1 MRTLSKDE
9 RQALE
14 LEGARLI
21 PMVIGWKCVDRR
33 VESVT
38 YLSEARVLREVSI
51 TLTLPDHVEPAMYP
65 SSVSRQAA
73 RPFYYLPLTLI
84 DKEKMTRFDFT
95 DEQGDSLPLL
105 GSAEKGAMAAGLLI
119 ALAST
124 ALAGTT
130 LTLTDEIEGELRE
143 IAEAPPQ
150 KALKLLDGLRD
161 RAALGEVWKALHGES
176 RNAKVLRALLRAF
189 AQCYIMLVPL
199 TQGEHQKRLIKFS
212 YEENI
217 TFKIAP
223 PLEGHI
229 IKRITQWMMR
239 SVIDLTRT
247 FGWRARQI
255 WLGAPAF
262 GHGGTYHLEMSAPAG
277 TKITQMTL
285 VGMTV
290 TPAPDGPHG
299 SWTSSQDQEI
309 SAPHD
314 EQTQPHI
321 CCRDQK
327 PGAFA
332 VAYAK
337 IRPTSP
343 TVIRA
348 AFCAA
353 AGTAL
358 VLAVGLHFLRH
369 VLAAPNEVE
378 DAGAALLLAVPTAAS
393 VYISRVQEHPMVT
406 SMLLGVRMASLL
418 SGASAYAAAGVL
430 ILSHYTHVEDT
441 SFSQAK
447 AAWIVCVIGATL
459 AASILMGTYFA
470 TWKEDQELVPRWKR
484 YKERWASPPT
494 YPPPQAS

>member
-1 MRTLSKDE
+1 MRTLSKEE

-33 VESVT
+33 VETVT

-51 TLTLPDHVEPAMYP
+51 TVTLPDDIKPAVYP
-65 SSVSRQAA
+65 CSVSQPAQA
-73 RPFYYLPLTLI
+73 PFYYLPLTLI

-119 ALAST
+119 ALAKA
-124 ALAGTT
+124 ALAGTSVT
-130 LTLTDEIEGELRE
+130 LTKEVEGELRE

-150 KALKLLDGLRD
+150 KALQLLDGFRE
-161 RAALGEVWKALHGES
+161 RTELGDIWAALHGKS

-199 TQGEHQKRLIKFS
+199 SQSRHQKRLVKFS

-217 TFKIAP
+217 MFKIAP

-229 IKRITQWMMR
+229 VKRTTQWMTR
-239 SVIDLTRT
+239 LAVDLTRT

-255 WLGAPAF
+255 WLGVPAF
-262 GHGGTYHLEMSAPAG
+262 GHGGTYHLEMSAPSG

-290 TPAPDGPHG
+290 TSVPNGEKDT
-299 SWTSSQDQEI
+299 WVSSQEQEI
-309 SAPHD
+309 SAPRD

-321 CCRDQK
+321 CCRDKK

-332 VAYAK
+332 VAYTK
-337 IRPTSP
+337 IRLTSP

-348 AFCAA
+348 AFFAA
-353 AGTAL
+353 TGTAT
-358 VLAVGLHFLRH
+358 VLAVGLLFLKH
-369 VLAAPNEVE
+369 VLTAPDEVE
-378 DAGAALLLAVPTAAS
+378 AAGAALLLAVPTAAS

-406 SMLLGVRMASLL
+406 SMLLGIRIASLL

-430 ILSHYTHVEDT
+430 ILSHYAHLNGNWYT
-441 SFSQAK
+441 QAK
-447 AAWIVCVIGATL
+447 VAWIVCVAGATI
-459 AASILMGTYFA
+459 AAMTLMVTYFA
-470 TWKEDQELVPRWKR
+470 TWKEDQELVPRWER
-484 YKERWASPPT
+484 YQQRWASPPT